1 MLEQLNIEVTNKFHD
16 KELVLG
22 FGKEDSIIMMVGEAP
37 GAREVEY
44 KKPFVGS
51 AGKYLNEFLSVLE
64 LEREKLYITNTVK
77 FRPTKEGKRPG
88 TKTNR
93 TPTKSERDE
102 FKEYLFKEIDIIKP
116 KIIVTLGN
124 IPLKTI
130 LIDDAITI
138 GQTHG
143 KPMVYTI
150 KESEYILFPLYH
162 PAAVIYKRD
171 LKETYLNDLKQLKVV
186 LNKKVWNDWIILF
199 LFGSIVI
206 EK

>member
-1 MLEQLNIEVTNKFHD
+1 MKDERLEQLNIEITNKFND

-22 FGKEDSIIMMVGEAP
+22 NGGADSIIMMVGEAP
-37 GAREVEY
+37 GAREVEQ

-51 AGKYLNEFLSVLE
+51 AGKYLDEFLSILE
-64 LEREKLYITNTVK
+64 LEKEKLYITNTVK

-93 TPTKSERDE
+93 TPTKSEIE
-102 FKEYLFKEIDIIKP
+102 KFKEYLFEEIDIIKP

-130 LIDDAITI
+130 LNDDAITI
-138 GQTHG
+138 GQIHG
-143 KPMVYTI
+143 NPIPSTI
-150 KESEYILFPLYH
+150 KENEYTVFPLYH

-171 LKETYLNDLKQLKVV
+171 LKETYLNDLKQLKVI
-186 LNKKVWNDWIILF
+186 LNKRVQM
-199 LFGSIVI
+199 I
-206 EK
+206 E